1 MSDTVV
7 YGTGVFCVGCGRFF
21 GLGCVVITDEVVGP
35 PETWPFP
42 QDDCPVCLL
51 RDALNVARD
60 RIATLEHDTRGK
72 KRPLP

>member
-21 GLGCVVITDEVVGP
+21 GLGCVVVTEDAPAP
-35 PETWPFP
+35 PESWPFAEN
-42 QDDCPVCLL
+42 DCPVCDL
-51 RDALNVARD
+51 RDALATARD